1 MKVTTRCVVVPPSP
15 QPTSPNDENEINN
28 LIFDNNSNNSPTTNN
43 NNQDIFNAQLH
54 QHQLSECS
62 SPITDYIPHHYS
74 RNKTTTR
81 SWPVIHRNT
90 TSSSSQQFLEPEP
103 QTKTEQLQKY
113 TEKRHLSTHQ
123 YDFDQIFG
131 LNNTN
136 YQNYLAARKASNCDF
151 DKSPSSFDMQ
161 QQHLKHQQNQEQTQT
176 SNCCTSPPPI
186 IFLLLTLVFT
196 SSATAMLC
204 AAIMTDHWEEVAW
217 DMGALENLVNK
228 SAPSKITNK
237 LEFLL
242 DGKVARLPFKGEC
255 FSYSSLN

>member
-15 QPTSPNDENEINN
+15 QHTSPNDENDINN
-28 LIFDNNSNNSPTTNN
+28 FIFDNNSNISPTS

-54 QHQLSECS
+54 QQHLSECS
-62 SPITDYIPHHYS
+62 SPIADPIPHYYS

-113 TEKRHLSTHQ
+113 TEKRHFSTHQ

-131 LNNTN
+131 QNNTN
-136 YQNYLAARKASNCDF
+136 YQNYLAARKASNCGF

-161 QQHLKHQQNQEQTQT
+161 QQQLKQQQNQEQTQT

-204 AAIMTDHWEEVAW
+204 AAIMTDHWEEVSW
-217 DMGALENLVNK
+217 DMGALESLVNK

-242 DGKVARLPFKGEC
+242 DGKVAKLPFKGK
-255 FSYSSLN
+255 LLQQITVN

>member
-28 LIFDNNSNNSPTTNN
+28 LIFDNNSTNSPTTN

-90 TSSSSQQFLEPEP
+90 TSPSSQQFLEPEP

-113 TEKRHLSTHQ
+113 TEKRHFSTHQ

-161 QQHLKHQQNQEQTQT
+161 QQQLKHQQNQEQTQT
-176 SNCCTSPPPI
+176 SNCCSSPPPI

-204 AAIMTDHWEEVAW
+204 AAIMTDHWEEVSW

-242 DGKVARLPFKGEC
+242 DGKVARLPFKGE
-255 FSYSSLN
+255 YKHYRELN